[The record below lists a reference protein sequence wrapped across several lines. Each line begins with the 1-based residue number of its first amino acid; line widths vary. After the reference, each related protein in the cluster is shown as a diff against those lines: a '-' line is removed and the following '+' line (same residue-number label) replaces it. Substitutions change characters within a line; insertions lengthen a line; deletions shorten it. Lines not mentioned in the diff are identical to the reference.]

1 MIRPIFL
8 LPAIAALL
16 IQACATPGGAGD
28 KSDTATQQSARTNES
43 AAEPPAAVAAAV
55 PKTNAGYSGT
65 PSAAEPAPPVE
76 PPKISP
82 EQLLQEGTALYDK
95 GDYRGAIRKL
105 TSARDAVDDASPIK
119 KSSLRLL
126 AFSFCVSNQK
136 VPCKQQFASL
146 LKIDPSFQLSRGEAG
161 HPLWGPVFKEA
172 KASSPPVPAAAPATA
187 PKKK

>member
-1 MIRPIFL
+1 MIRPILL
-8 LPAIAALL
+8 LPVIAALL
-16 IQACATPGGAGD
+16 LQACATPDGAANKPGQ
-28 KSDTATQQSARTNES
+28 TAQQKAPATEP
-43 AAEPPAAVAAAV
+43 AAEPPVAVAAAV
-55 PKTNAGYSGT
+55 PKSNEGYSGT

-76 PPKISP
+76 PPKVTP
-82 EQLLQEGTALYDK
+82 EQMLQEGTALYDK

-105 TSARDAVDDASPIK
+105 TSARDAVDDASPVK

-146 LKIDPSFQLSRGEAG
+146 LKIDPGFQLSRGEAG

-172 KASSPPVPAAAPATA
+172 KAAAVPTPAAV